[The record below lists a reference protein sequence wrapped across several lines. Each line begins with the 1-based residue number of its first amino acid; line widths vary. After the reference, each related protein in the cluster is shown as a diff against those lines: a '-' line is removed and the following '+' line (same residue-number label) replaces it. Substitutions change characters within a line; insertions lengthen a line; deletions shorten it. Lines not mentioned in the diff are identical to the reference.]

1 MYNLLKRNIYDFI
14 AMLNVCSAAA
24 AAAVQTNI
32 QEQKIALCI
41 SLQKEFALVIGVM
54 PLKVEVKR

>member
-14 AMLNVCSAAA
+14 AMLNVCSAA